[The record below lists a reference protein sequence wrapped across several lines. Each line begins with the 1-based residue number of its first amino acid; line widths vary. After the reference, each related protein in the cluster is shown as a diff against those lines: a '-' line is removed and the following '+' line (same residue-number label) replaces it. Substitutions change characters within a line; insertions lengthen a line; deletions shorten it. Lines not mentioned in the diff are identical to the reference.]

1 MQTIGH
7 NEQPAL
13 QFITI
18 ATSHFLGFP
27 SIPQNWAQNAIFRLY
42 TQTFDS
48 PFDQTGFS
56 DYDTSQWDSKH
67 CWAFIKY

>member
-18 ATSHFLGFP
+18 AASHFFKL
-27 SIPQNWAQNAIFRLY
+27 SIPSSKLWAQNAFFKLY
-42 TQTFDS
+42 TQIFDS
-48 PFDQTGFS
+48 SS
-56 DYDTSQWDSKH
+56 D
-67 CWAFIKY
+67 